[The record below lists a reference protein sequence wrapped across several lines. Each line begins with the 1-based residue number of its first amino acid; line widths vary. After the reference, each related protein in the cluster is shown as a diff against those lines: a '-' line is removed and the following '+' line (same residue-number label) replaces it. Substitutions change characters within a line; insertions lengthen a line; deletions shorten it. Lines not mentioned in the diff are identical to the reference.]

1 MTMISS
7 ATPPALVPTPL
18 TIAQGLVTDI
28 QAAQSQQANLEQQL
42 ATGSTINQPSDNP
55 AGAFQVM
62 TLNAAVARA
71 QQYVSN
77 ANNGLGWLQEGV
89 STVNQAISVLQG
101 VAQSVESISGSALSG
116 QQAAITGIADKI
128 RSALQ
133 QLTGL
138 SQTQYDG
145 QYIFS
150 GTANTPPFD
159 ANGQYQGVNTLPS
172 RTVAPNLT
180 VQIAVTGA
188 SVFGSSST
196 TQPGYTASNLSG
208 SAATGLLGSNGLL
221 QQIVNAL
228 QANNLSGA
236 ESLLPAVQNALST
249 MENAA
254 AQLGAS
260 YQNMQAFSNQATAT
274 QQALQD
280 QLGAVQ
286 NVNLPQVTTQLAEAQ
301 QAYQQALYA
310 VSQTTQTSLVNFLF
324 P

>member
-1 MTMISS
+1 
-7 ATPPALVPTPL
+7 
-18 TIAQGLVTDI
+18 VTDI

>member
-1 MTMISS
+1 
-7 ATPPALVPTPL
+7 
-18 TIAQGLVTDI
+18 VTDI

-77 ANNGLGWLQEGV
+77 ANNGLGWLREGV

-128 RSALQ
+128 SSALQ

-150 GTANTPPFD
+150 GTSGQAPFD
-159 ANGQYQGVNTLPS
+159 RAGTYVGGSSVPS
-172 RTVAPNLT
+172 RTVAPGT
-180 VQIAVTGA
+180 QVSIAIPGDK
-188 SVFGSSST
+188 VFGKSSSSPPPT
-196 TQPGYTASNLSG
+196 SGANPTPAS
-208 SAATGLLGSNGLL
+208 GLLGSNGLL
-221 QQIVNAL
+221 AQIAGAL
-228 QANNLSGA
+228 NNGNLTGA
-236 ESLLPAVQNALST
+236 ESLLPAVQSALSR

-286 NVNLPQVTTQLAEAQ
+286 NVDLPQVTTQLAEAQ

>member
-18 TIAQGLVTDI
+18 TIAQGLVADI